1 MTLWNLLTTAI
12 PIVERPFKDNSK
24 YTEIRLGVWRVIIA
38 NESLSSVRLPGLR
51 FYHDI
56 ANVIPLVRRA
66 CGDLYAISPSMLL
79 FLILATLW
87 CAVED
92 TLSLYFSSR
101 LLSYIEHHISQSL
114 EDQSGN
120 DLLWAAVARI
130 SCSLLTSIIN
140 WTSMRVKHSMEERL
154 FEGSHS
160 TSVTPRDPAA
170 VFHCLELSL
179 RLAQSILSTLLQLRL
194 IVHVVNTGFQHAG
207 VTFVLL
213 SLAPMFADS
222 MLLNRQLWGK
232 KYVVQPVNESYLRKS
247 ALLKLADE
255 RLKSEV
261 IAAGIEDYLIREYRK
276 TQENLRDIPDTM
288 PEMLYRSQNPLFS
301 QVLSE
306 LCPQAVMLYAAFIA
320 LFTPSKISLAQ
331 LAVVE
336 RTNISLRRT
345 FTELMI
351 WTNPLLETVASVERF
366 YGGLDNKPQ
375 MKGTAVEFRNV
386 SFNYPAAKTG
396 RSALSSVSFTIQPGQ
411 LVIIVGSNG
420 SGKTTILKLL
430 SRFYDANSGTILID
444 GVPIQEYRIQDLR
457 RRFAMLTQEH
467 DLFPLSIRENIVLGA
482 PDGADLGTDKHEAT
496 AEIVQES
503 LRLSGAEKTVNKF
516 SEGINTTLDPRSDG
530 HISFNGRGDAELE
543 KMHESFTKS
552 TSVSGGERQRLVAA
566 RTFMRLLST
575 PVKLVT
581 VDEPSSAL
589 DPAGEFQLFA
599 HLRGARE
606 GRTMLFVTHRFGH
619 LTKHAD
625 LIICVKDGQVVE
637 TGTHVELVALGGE
650 YAHLYNVQA
659 QAFSTETSSQREE
672 MRDVGTTVGIPG

>member
-1 MTLWNLLTTAI
+1 
-12 PIVERPFKDNSK
+12 
-24 YTEIRLGVWRVIIA
+24 
-38 NESLSSVRLPGLR
+38 
-51 FYHDI
+51 
-56 ANVIPLVRRA
+56 
-66 CGDLYAISPSMLL
+66 
-79 FLILATLW
+79 
-87 CAVED
+87 
-92 TLSLYFSSR
+92 
-101 LLSYIEHHISQSL
+101 
-114 EDQSGN
+114 
-120 DLLWAAVARI
+120 
-130 SCSLLTSIIN
+130 
-140 WTSMRVKHSMEERL
+140 MRVKHSMEERL
-154 FEGSHS
+154 FEAKLSCNLS
-160 TSVTPRDPAA
+160 TPSQTSSAFESSRDPVA
-170 VFHCLELSL
+170 VFDCLELSL

-213 SLAPMFADS
+213 SLAPVFADS
-222 MLLNRQLWGK
+222 MLINRQLWGK

-345 FTELMI
+345 FTELMM

-366 YGGLDNKPQ
+366 YGGLVNKPQ
-375 MKGTAVEFRNV
+375 MVDGETPYPRPGHDNQKGTAVEFRNV
-386 SFNYPAAKTG
+386 SFNYPAAKTD

-430 SRFYDANSGTILID
+430 SRFYDVNSGTILID

-482 PDGADLGTDKHEAT
+482 PDGADPGMDKPEVI

-516 SEGINTTLDPRSDG
+516 SEGLNTTLDPRSDG

-543 KMHESFTKS
+543 KMHESFTQS